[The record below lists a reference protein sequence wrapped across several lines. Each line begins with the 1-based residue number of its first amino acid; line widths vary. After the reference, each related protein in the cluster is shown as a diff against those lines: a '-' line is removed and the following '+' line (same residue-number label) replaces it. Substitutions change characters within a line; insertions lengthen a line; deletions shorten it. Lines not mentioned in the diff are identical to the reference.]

1 MCASVSDVIMVGRRE
16 TGNYR
21 PYARVAIHH
30 IGINHVHNGPRFPVP
45 RDLEALLRDTEALQR
60 ELRATG
66 LPCYDEYFER
76 IKTELVRV
84 IGAKQ
89 CE

>member
-21 PYARVAIHH
+21 PYARVAIRHT
-30 IGINHVHNGPRFPVP
+30 GTSLGPRYPLP
-45 RDLEALLRDTEALQR
+45 RDLDQLLRDTEALQH

-76 IKTELVRV
+76 LKAELVRV
-84 IGAKQ
+84 QGVKQ
-89 CE
+89 DE